1 MANGGLVAG
10 SAAQHLRRGSAITS
24 FARQLLLDATL
35 AVQLR
40 VERSHSSGEQR
51 KMGRGD
57 GDPGYMRE
65 PQLMATHVIRRY
77 GLAPPPRHGE
87 LSTAAQA
94 RVMTPVC
101 TSKAC
106 CYSAMVRVERSA
118 CSSMNQRARSFHET
132 EQIQAGT
139 PCAVGESRT
148 PHAHCSR
155 FSTPMKYEF
164 LGFTRGAEIRKFKCD
179 G

>member
-77 GLAPPPRHGE
+77 GLAPP
-87 LSTAAQA
+87 ST
-94 RVMTPVC
+94 RRTVN
-101 TSKAC
+101 
-106 CYSAMVRVERSA
+106 
-118 CSSMNQRARSFHET
+118 SS
-132 EQIQAGT
+132 AGT
-139 PCAVGESRT
+139 SHDSCLHLEGLLL
-148 PHAHCSR
+148 
-155 FSTPMKYEF
+155 FSD
-164 LGFTRGAEIRKFKCD
+164 GTR
-179 G
+179 